1 MACACVVEIFVAVG
15 HRYTEFNNRG
25 PGFTV
30 EKFGVYSSPERFN
43 PHTLIQIGR
52 STDSINSAHG
62 VRVSSIPWRNHC

>member
-30 EKFGVYSSPERFN
+30 EKFGV
-43 PHTLIQIGR
+43 
-52 STDSINSAHG
+52 
-62 VRVSSIPWRNHC
+62 